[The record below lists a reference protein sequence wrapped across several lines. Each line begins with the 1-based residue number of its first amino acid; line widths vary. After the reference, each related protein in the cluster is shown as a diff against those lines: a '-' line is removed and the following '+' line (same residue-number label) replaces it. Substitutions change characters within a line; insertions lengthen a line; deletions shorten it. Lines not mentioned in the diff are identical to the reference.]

1 MIAYTLFDS
10 EHRDTTHYSRAE
22 VATEIVKRLGADLP
36 VSLPGSEIV
45 DILGRHSSF
54 WVLLPNGRELSVEA
68 N

>member
-1 MIAYTLFDS
+1 MITYTLFDS

-22 VATEIVKRLGADLP
+22 VATEIVERLGDDLP
-36 VSLPGSEIV
+36 VSLPGSEIM